1 MAGTNLGT
9 AWIQIK
15 PSMKGMTS
23 SIRQELSG
31 IGTSE
36 GQNTGSK
43 FSTGFASKIGAVAGI
58 ASKVF
63 GKVTSTVSSSF
74 NAAISRADTLNNF
87 SNVMSNLNIS
97 QEASQASIDKLSE
110 KLTGLPTSLDAAAGA
125 VQRFTTANSDI
136 NKSTDMFLALNNALI
151 AGGASADIQSTALEQ
166 ISQAY
171 AKGKP
176 DMVEWR
182 SVLTAMPAQ
191 AKQLAEALGYISTE
205 ELGEALRKGTL
216 SMDDFMA
223 KVTELNTE
231 GANGFKSFEEQA
243 RSATDT
249 IQTKLANVKTS
260 LIKVITAA
268 LNGDDMSKPVQ
279 QFAERVNEIAPI
291 LIRGFTQGVMGVV
304 QAIPAMIPPITEA
317 LLEQIPQFLESATQ
331 IVLNIVEYLP
341 ELINIIIEAIPMLVN
356 SLVAA
361 LTNPDTLTVIFQ
373 GFLTMMMASLDAFP
387 VLLNSL
393 IEALPTI
400 ITNIVDF
407 LTRPDT
413 IMMIIEA
420 AVKLFMGIVTAV
432 PQIIGALFSA
442 FGQLFSGLWNLLTT
456 KFGEFAANFGNFIG
470 NIFKK
475 AINAIIAF
483 IENFLNGPIDII
495 NGFLDIIN
503 DAFGWLGVN
512 IGKISRIQLP
522 RLAGGGIVQGIGT
535 DTSDSNIYALSKGEY
550 VIRAAAAREIGYDNL
565 DEMNQTGQISGNNQ
579 VVNITINGYNK
590 NPEELANIISRKI
603 AFNTRGVIG

>member
-1 MAGTNLGT
+1 MAGTTLGT

-31 IGTSE
+31 VGTSE

-63 GKVTSTVSSSF
+63 SKVTATVSSSF

-151 AGGASADIQSTALEQ
+151 AGGASADIQTTALEQ

-191 AKQLAEALGYISTE
+191 AKQLAEALGYVSTE

-243 RSATDT
+243 RASTDT
-249 IQTKLANVKTS
+249 IQTKLANVQTS
-260 LIKVITAA
+260 LTKVITAA
-268 LNGDDMSKPVQ
+268 LNGDDMSKPIEQ
-279 QFAERVNEIAPI
+279 LASRVTEIAPV
-291 LIRGFTQGVMGVV
+291 LINGFTQGFLGVA
-304 QAIPAMIPPITEA
+304 QAIPQMIPPI
-317 LLEQIPQFLESATQ
+317 LESLIEQVPQFLEG
-331 IVLNIVEYLP
+331 IVSLFTSIVEQLP
-341 ELINIIIEAIPMLVN
+341 ELITIIIDAIPMLVN
-356 SLVAA
+356 SVVTV
-361 LTNPDTLTVIFQ
+361 LTNPDTLMVIFQ
-373 GFLTMMMASLDAFP
+373 GFLTLLMASLDAFP
-387 VLLNSL
+387 VLLTAL
-393 IEALPTI
+393 TEALPTI
-400 ITNIVDF
+400 ITNIIDF

-442 FGQLFSGLWNLLTT
+442 FGQLFSGLWTLLTT

-475 AINAIIAF
+475 AINGVISF

-522 RLAGGGIVQGIGT
+522 RLAGGGIVQGVGT

-565 DEMNQTGQISGNNQ
+565 DEMNQTGQINGNNQ